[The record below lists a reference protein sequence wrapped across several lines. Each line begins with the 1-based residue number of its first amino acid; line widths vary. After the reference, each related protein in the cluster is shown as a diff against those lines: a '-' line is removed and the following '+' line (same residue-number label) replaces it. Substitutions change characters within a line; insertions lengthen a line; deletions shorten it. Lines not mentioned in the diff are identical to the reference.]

1 MPRLWS
7 QNAWATQLPTS
18 LIMTCD
24 EYGQMYQ
31 QGFLRT
37 VRLLQGRGA
46 SMTCAEDLAQTA
58 WMQGWRKL
66 DQLRDRSLLTG
77 WINTIAVNFQRREGA
92 REARYEELSG
102 LEACHLVDSVS
113 DRLDVAKVLNT
124 CRPLDRKLFE
134 QQLDGLTIHEI
145 ADQLG
150 VSATATR
157 IRFLRARRAT
167 RRRLDGRPVGRPCLQ
182 GSIGR

>member
-1 MPRLWS
+1 
-7 QNAWATQLPTS
+7 
-18 LIMTCD
+18 MTCD

-46 SMTCAEDLAQTA
+46 SMNRAEDLAQTA

-66 DQLRDRSLLTG
+66 DQLRDLSLLTG
-77 WINTIAVNFQRREGA
+77 WINTIAMNFHRREGA

-102 LEACHLVDSVS
+102 LESSAFVDPVS
-113 DRLDVAKVLNT
+113 DRLDVAKILNT
-124 CRPLDRKLFE
+124 SRPRDRKLFE
-134 QQLDGLTIHEI
+134 QQLDGLTIQEI

-150 VSATATR
+150 LSATATR
-157 IRFLRARRAT
+157 IRLFRARRAA
-167 RRRLDGRPVGRPCLQ
+167 RGRLDRHRAGRPCFQALVPSVEAEALQ
-182 GSIGR
+182 A